1 MSAPKPMANPVPSK
15 PFPRFV
21 LVGAGLLIAA
31 TIITAAV
38 VRYLGVDTFP
48 PTAAVVAA
56 RDLRFEDRTDGSV
69 AVVNATDGQ
78 VLEVLAPGTNGFLR
92 ATLRGLVR
100 TRKREEVGPVP
111 PFRLTGYADG
121 RLTLEDTGTGRR
133 VDLEAFGQTN
143 LQVFTRLLPL
153 ASAHPEATKP

>member
-1 MSAPKPMANPVPSK
+1 MASPLLSR

-21 LVGAGLLIAA
+21 LVISALLIAA
-31 TIITAAV
+31 TIVTAAV
-38 VRYLGVDTFP
+38 VQYIGVNTYP
-48 PTAAVVAA
+48 PTAPALAS

-69 AVVNATDGQ
+69 AVFNARDGQ

-100 TRKREEVGPVP
+100 QRKREDVGQAP
-111 PFRLTGYADG
+111 PFRLTAYADG

-133 VDLEAFGQTN
+133 IDLEAFGQTQ
-143 LQVFTRLLPL
+143 LQAFTRLLP
-153 ASAHPEATKP
+153 PPGATP